1 MTIAQLFGKIL
12 QKIREE
18 KGLSQE
24 RLAQSSGYHRTYIS
38 MLERGLRTPTLEAIF
53 NIAIALGVS
62 ASSIV
67 LQIEQMPNALDSLN
81 KDITK

>member
-1 MTIAQLFGKIL
+1 MTIAQLFGKTL

>member
-1 MTIAQLFGKIL
+1 MTIAQLFGKTL

-38 MLERGLRTPTLEAIF
+38 MLERGRKNANFRGNFQHSHRAWGFCLVYSSSNRT
-53 NIAIALGVS
+53 
-62 ASSIV
+62 
-67 LQIEQMPNALDSLN
+67 NAKCS
-81 KDITK
+81 